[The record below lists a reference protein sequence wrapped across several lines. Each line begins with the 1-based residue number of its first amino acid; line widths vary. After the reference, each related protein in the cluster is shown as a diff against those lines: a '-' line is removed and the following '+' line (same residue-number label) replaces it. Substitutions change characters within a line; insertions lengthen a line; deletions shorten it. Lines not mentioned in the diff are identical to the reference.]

1 MIEFVI
7 GIILLVAF
15 ISGRKIMQ
23 EYLIVASDSTSL
35 WAKEIE
41 NDLQPKIEQVYNDR
55 KALIQGS
62 EHKRWLTVEDID
74 KLR

>member
-1 MIEFVI
+1 MIESVI

-23 EYLIVASDSTSL
+23 EYLIVASDRTSL

-41 NDLQPKIEQVYNDR
+41 NDLQPEIKRVYNDR

>member
-7 GIILLVAF
+7 GIMLLVAF

-23 EYLIVASDSTSL
+23 EYLIVASDRTSL

-41 NDLQPKIEQVYNDR
+41 NDLQPEIKRVYNDR

>member
-7 GIILLVAF
+7 GTILLVAF

-23 EYLIVASDSTSL
+23 EYLIVASDRTSL

-41 NDLQPKIEQVYNDR
+41 NDLQPEIKRVYNDR

>member
-23 EYLIVASDSTSL
+23 EYLIVASDRTSL

-41 NDLQPKIEQVYNDR
+41 NDLQPEIKRVYNDR

-62 EHKRWLTVEDID
+62 EHKRWLTVEDIN

>member
-1 MIEFVI
+1 MIEFVT

-23 EYLIVASDSTSL
+23 EYLIVASDRTSL
-35 WAKEIE
+35 WAKDIE
-41 NDLQPKIEQVYNDR
+41 NSLQSDV
-55 KALIQGS
+55 
-62 EHKRWLTVEDID
+62 KRIHDERAAIIAKNGKWLTVSDID

>member
-1 MIEFVI
+1 MVEFIV

-23 EYLIVASDSTSL
+23 EYLVVASDRTSL
-35 WAKEIE
+35 WAKDIE
-41 NDLQPKIEQVYNDR
+41 NNLQDDVKRVYDER
-55 KALIQGS
+55 SEIIKANG
-62 EHKRWLTVEDID
+62 KWLEISDID

>member
-23 EYLIVASDSTSL
+23 EYLIVASDRTSL

-41 NDLQPKIEQVYNDR
+41 NDLQPEIKRVYNDR

>member
-7 GIILLVAF
+7 GLILLVAF

-23 EYLIVASDSTSL
+23 EYLIVASDRTSL

-41 NDLQPKIEQVYNDR
+41 NDLQPEIKRVYDAR

-62 EHKRWLTVEDID
+62 EHKRWLTVKDID

>member
-23 EYLIVASDSTSL
+23 EYLIVASDRTSL

>member
-1 MIEFVI
+1 MIEFVA

-23 EYLIVASDSTSL
+23 EYLIVASDRTSL
-35 WAKEIE
+35 WAKDIE
-41 NDLQPKIEQVYNDR
+41 NNLQSDVKRVYDERAGIIAKNG
-55 KALIQGS
+55 K
-62 EHKRWLTVEDID
+62 WLEVSDID

>member
-1 MIEFVI
+1 MIEFVA
-7 GIILLVAF
+7 GLALLVMA
-15 ISGRKIMQ
+15 ISARRLWQ
-23 EYLIVASDSTSL
+23 SYVIVAIERTDL

-62 EHKRWLTVEDID
+62 ERKRWLTVEDID

>member
-23 EYLIVASDSTSL
+23 EYLIVASDRTSL

-41 NDLQPKIEQVYNDR
+41 NDLQPEIKRVYDER
-55 KALIQGS
+55 KSLIQGS